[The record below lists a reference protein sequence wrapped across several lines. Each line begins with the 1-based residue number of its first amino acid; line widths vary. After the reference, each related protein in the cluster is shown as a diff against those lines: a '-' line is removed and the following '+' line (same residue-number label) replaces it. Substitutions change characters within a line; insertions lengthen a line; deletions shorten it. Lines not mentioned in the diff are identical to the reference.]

1 MSSLGL
7 FSRLYDPIME
17 VPENLGLQRL
27 RREALR
33 GVQGRVLELGI
44 GTGRNLP
51 LYPAAVN
58 YLIGID
64 PDEAMLRQARRRAG
78 KASFPVELLLASA
91 EDLPFEEDSFDV
103 VVGTLVFCTISDPPQ
118 ALREVRRVL
127 KPRGEFHLL
136 EHVRMER
143 KSVARIQEKATPL
156 WKHVAGGCH
165 LDRDTLGMVRDAGFE
180 LGRVEPHL
188 GGLFLNILARP
199 PSPKWPRLAFG
210 CAGRL

>member
-44 GTGRNLP
+44 GTGRNFP
-51 LYPAAVN
+51 LYPAAVD
-58 YLIGID
+58 YLVGID

-91 EDLPFEEDSFDV
+91 EDLPFEEDSFDA

-136 EHVRMER
+136 EHVRIER
-143 KSVARIQEKATPL
+143 KPVARIQEKATPL

-165 LDRDTLGMVRDAGFE
+165 LDRDTLGAVRDAGFE
-180 LGRVEPHL
+180 VGRVEPHL
-188 GGLFLNILARP
+188 GGLILDILARP

>member
-44 GTGRNLP
+44 GTGRNFP
-51 LYPAAVN
+51 LYPAAVD
-58 YLIGID
+58 YLVGID

-91 EDLPFEEDSFDV
+91 EDLPFEEDSFDA

-136 EHVRMER
+136 EHVRIEQ
-143 KSVARIQEKATPL
+143 KPVARIQEKATPL

-165 LDRDTLGMVRDAGFE
+165 LDRDTLGAVRDAGFE
-180 LGRVEPHL
+180 VGRVEPHL
-188 GGLFLNILARP
+188 GGLILDILARP

>member
-1 MSSLGL
+1 VSSLGL

-44 GTGRNLP
+44 GTGRNFP
-51 LYPAAVN
+51 LYPAAVD
-58 YLIGID
+58 YLVGID

-91 EDLPFEEDSFDV
+91 EDLPFEEDSFDA

-136 EHVRMER
+136 EHVRIER
-143 KSVARIQEKATPL
+143 KPVARIQEKATPL

-165 LDRDTLGMVRDAGFE
+165 LDRDTLGAVRDAGFE
-180 LGRVEPHL
+180 VGRVEPHL
-188 GGLFLNILARP
+188 GGLILDILARP

>member
-44 GTGRNLP
+44 GTGRNFP
-51 LYPAAVN
+51 LYPAAVD
-58 YLIGID
+58 YLVGID
-64 PDEAMLRQARRRAG
+64 PDEAMLDRAE
-78 KASFPVELLLASA
+78 KRVRKVPFPVDLILASV
-91 EDLPFEEDSFDV
+91 EDLPFEENSFDAV
-103 VVGTLVFCTISDPPQ
+103 VTTLVFCTVPDPLR
-118 ALREVRRVL
+118 ALQEVRRVL
-127 KPRGEFHLL
+127 KPGGRFHLL
-136 EHVRMER
+136 EHVRIER
-143 KSVARIQEKATPL
+143 KPVARIQEKATPL

-165 LDRDTLGMVRDAGFE
+165 LDRDTLGAVREAGFE
-180 LGRVEPHL
+180 VGRVEPHL
-188 GGLFLNILARP
+188 GGLFLAILARP